1 MRLSFPATIFA
12 LIAVLWIKW
21 ILPAASGI
29 DDNDFMWHLAYGEWI
44 MKHGSI
50 PLVDSFSW
58 TFKGQPYQL
67 TQWLGE
73 VALWLSYEQ
82 YGLLGTRILAVA
94 LTGVVFLFAWRAAA
108 RYVHTS
114 AAMGIAVCCNIIQ
127 LMVPLRPQVFSFA
140 ATAIATYLIVRWIED
155 KKKSALMLYP
165 VLMAAWVN
173 LHGGFIVGLIMIG
186 IVATG
191 LTVEAYFEKRLKDER
206 NTLILSWGVVVTSLL
221 ATLLNPYGYKAITGV
236 LMIAGLQSSGV
247 IFEWMPVTMT
257 SNTGLLYLLNLLPFV
272 GLMLA
277 TNVKPRITVGLLASF
292 MLFFGVLANRQV
304 AICAAVMAPMIA
316 SLLARAPQYREMVQT
331 FANPSKPIIF
341 GLLTI
346 GLLSACGPILSG
358 AQKNQDR
365 ALEDRYPVQATK
377 FLVANNLTERVL
389 SDTVEGSWLIHQ
401 KIPVF
406 IDGRMDLYQDKFFFE
421 WYLADRAVPGWND
434 FIQKH
439 NPNVM
444 LLRVD
449 MAIRQ
454 AALTSGQWKQV
465 YQDQRFSV
473 LVPSSNPLPSV
484 AETIPKFLDDKGHL
498 TVVYKP

>member
-1 MRLSFPATIFA
+1 
-12 LIAVLWIKW
+12 
-21 ILPAASGI
+21 
-29 DDNDFMWHLAYGEWI
+29 
-44 MKHGSI
+44 
-50 PLVDSFSW
+50 
-58 TFKGQPYQL
+58 
-67 TQWLGE
+67 
-73 VALWLSYEQ
+73 
-82 YGLLGTRILAVA
+82 
-94 LTGVVFLFAWRAAA
+94 
-108 RYVHTS
+108 
-114 AAMGIAVCCNIIQ
+114 
-127 LMVPLRPQVFSFA
+127 
-140 ATAIATYLIVRWIED
+140 
-155 KKKSALMLYP
+155 
-165 VLMAAWVN
+165 
-173 LHGGFIVGLIMIG
+173 
-186 IVATG
+186 
-191 LTVEAYFEKRLKDER
+191 
-206 NTLILSWGVVVTSLL
+206 
-221 ATLLNPYGYKAITGV
+221 
-236 LMIAGLQSSGV
+236 
-247 IFEWMPVTMT
+247 
-257 SNTGLLYLLNLLPFV
+257 
-272 GLMLA
+272 
-277 TNVKPRITVGLLASF
+277 
-292 MLFFGVLANRQV
+292 
-304 AICAAVMAPMIA
+304 
-316 SLLARAPQYREMVQT
+316 MVQT